1 MTINVY
7 KNGMELVT
15 NIDAEDFL
23 FDMNDSELEVVLN
36 KLDNC
41 CNKIST
47 FCLTNFHPN
56 FNYSLLNNSPTF

>member
-15 NIDAEDFL
+15 NIEAEDFL
-23 FDMNDSELEVVLN
+23 FEMDDTELEVVLN

-41 CNKIST
+41 CNKLVSVL
-47 FCLTNFHPN
+47 FKSDMGD
-56 FNYSLLNNSPTF
+56 NYLIEKLSELY